1 MPPLNLKIYC
11 RMKIFKCFDE
21 FNAIFLNNI
30 KNICHFMTR
39 QDKIVK
45 TSIIGIVVNLILV
58 AFKAAIGILT
68 NSIAITLDAV
78 NNLTDALS
86 SIITIIG
93 AKLAGKAPDESHPY
107 GYGRIEYFS
116 SIIIAAIVLWAG
128 ITALM
133 ESWPKIFNPDVTSYT
148 TVSLV
153 IIAVAVV
160 VKFALGR
167 YVKSVGEEI
176 NSQALIASGSDAFF
190 DGILSLA
197 TLIAAIISI
206 FYNISLEGILGV
218 VISVVIIKASLEM
231 IKETVD
237 SMLGDRIDSELSHNI
252 KASICEFPGV
262 HGAYDLSLHN
272 YGPESMQGSVHIE
285 VDDTMTAVDIQRL
298 TRRISAKIYEDY
310 SVILE
315 GIGIYAKNDKFLD
328 VRSDLEDIAGKY
340 PEVKEIHAFMA
351 YEDENLITFDMIV
364 DFSADREKT
373 KESILGEIK
382 SKHPQFDYLIIDDY
396 DVSD

>member
-1 MPPLNLKIYC
+1 MN
-11 RMKIFKCFDE
+11 IFKLFE
-21 FNAIFLNNI
+21 VKLYNI
-30 KNICHFMTR
+30 INIIINIINFMSR

-58 AFKAAIGILT
+58 AFKATIGILV

-160 VKFALGR
+160 VKFVLGK
-167 YVKSVGEEI
+167 YVKNVGEEI
-176 NSQALIASGSDAFF
+176 NSQALVASGSDAFF

-197 TLIAAIISI
+197 TLIAAIISML
-206 FYNISLEGILGV
+206 YNISLEGILGV
-218 VISVVIIKASLEM
+218 IISIVIIKASLEM

-237 SMLGDRIDSELSHNI
+237 SMLGDRIDAELSHDI
-252 KASICEFPGV
+252 KQSICEFPGV
-262 HGAYDLSLHN
+262 YGAYDLTLHN
-272 YGPESMQGSVHIE
+272 YGPENMQGSVHIE
-285 VDDTMTAVDIQRL
+285 VDDDMTAVDIQRL
-298 TRRISAKIYEDY
+298 TRQISAKVLKEHN
-310 SVILE
+310 VLLN
-315 GIGIYAKNDKFLD
+315 GVGIYAKNDKFNNI
-328 VRSDLEDIAGKY
+328 RNDLYEIASKY
-340 PEVKEIHAFMA
+340 PEIKEIHAFMV
-351 YEDENLITFDMIV
+351 YEDDGLITFDMIV
-364 DFSADREKT
+364 DFSADRE
-373 KESILGEIK
+373 EIK
-382 SKHPQFDYLIIDDY
+382 KKVLNEINSKHPQFNYMIIDDY